1 MTTEIHFYHLLTTPL
16 EKALPRLMDKA
27 LKSGM
32 RAVIYGTEQQV
43 DMLDRTLW
51 TFTPNAF
58 LPHGTHKDP
67 MPEEQPVYLSPKLE
81 NPNGATLLVI
91 THGEQPP
98 IDEAFTRVIDIF
110 DGGNE
115 NEVAAAR
122 QRWSDYKKSG
132 HPLTYIKQND
142 EGGWEKAAEAA

>member
-1 MTTEIHFYHLLTTPL
+1 MTDIHFYHLLTTPL

-43 DMLDRTLW
+43 ENLDRSMW
-51 TFTPNAF
+51 TFSPNAF

-91 THGEQPP
+91 THGEQPLL
-98 IDEAFTRVIDIF
+98 DSGYARVIDMF
-110 DGGNE
+110 DGGNDA
-115 NEVAAAR
+115 EVTSAR
-122 QRWSDYKKSG
+122 QRWSDYKKAG
-132 HPLTYIKQND
+132 HSLTYIKQKD
-142 EGGWEKAAEAA
+142 DGGWEKIAEAA